1 MPKVNNN
8 KTTLT
13 KEEQIK
19 ILQESN
25 KMIKKTMQETIER
38 GDKANSLALIKQAL
52 DENYSQMVAIDPSL
66 KDKVKSLMYNENIET
81 SNKNNKDDDVL
92 FDFSEDNNDNLN
104 DDKEIV
110 MAENVVINED
120 ENSELD
126 SNKVSDNESKVR
138 NEVDS
143 NYYFDVKDKNLA
155 YDVIPLPSKGEVY
168 REKIPKLSVAYLT
181 AESENLITSPHL
193 YKDDLIIDALLK
205 YHVQN
210 KGFNTDELISGD
222 VDAILLWLRA
232 TGYGNDYP
240 VVVTDPETGK
250 DFDVK
255 VDLTKIK
262 IKDFDLIGDENGYF
276 DFTLPISKVVVKFKY
291 LSRKEE
297 KKLKQIN
304 SMESDESRKSLVRQD
319 YQSLIQCLD
328 NESDMGKD
336 TKDKIK
342 NYLNAIEDLW
352 LKGSVSNK
360 IKMNRLITNRLDM
373 SIMSVNGNADKKY
386 IKEFIRR
393 MPARDSLELRK
404 YIEQHKPGVDWNVEV
419 EKPQS
424 LGGGSVNIFLEW
436 GTDAF
441 FNIV

>member
-1 MPKVNNN
+1 MPTK
-8 KTTLT
+8 KDKLT

-66 KDKVKSLMYNENIET
+66 KDKVKSLMYNENIEA
-81 SNKNNKDDDVL
+81 SKENLEGSDVS
-92 FDFSEDNNDNLN
+92 FDFSDNYSDNSN
-104 DDKEIV
+104 SNKEIV
-110 MAENVVINED
+110 MNED
-120 ENSELD
+120 VNVIEQNNDIEVD
-126 SNKVSDNESKVR
+126 NNNNKEVKVNEI
-138 NEVDS
+138 DS

-168 REKIPKLSVAYLT
+168 KEKIPKLSVAYLT

-193 YKDDLIIDALLK
+193 YKDDLIVDALLK
-205 YHVQN
+205 YHIQN

-319 YQSLIQCLD
+319 YQSLIQCLNNETDMD
-328 NESDMGKD
+328 NDK
-336 TKDKIK
+336 KDKIK

-352 LKGSVSNK
+352 LNGSVSNK
-360 IKMNRLITNRLDM
+360 IKVNRLITNRLDM
-373 SIMSVNGNADKKY
+373 SVMSVNGNTDKKY